1 MKYFFAILFTF
12 SSLFSYSQLP
22 DGSIAPNFITTDVN
36 GNEHELYNYLDMG
49 YTVILQISA
58 SWSGPDWN
66 YSSNGVLQ
74 EVWENHG
81 PAGQPGVSPNTTDDV
96 MILWF
101 EGDAGTAESELENSD
116 FGNWLIYIGNKKVN
130 SKWNVHNEVQYRNY
144 DAIGDLEQLLLRTG
158 VGYNLSENN
167 HNLLLG
173 YGYILS
179 QNYSAVTEDKL
190 DVNEHR
196 IFQQFTSKQKIGNVS
211 LSHRYRFEQ
220 RFVESDFKMRLRYF
234 LAFKVPILKTET
246 SPTKLYLSAYNEV
259 FLNTESDMFDRNRVY
274 GGLGY
279 QLNNNVRIEA
289 GYMNQLFE
297 HSSRDQF
304 NLITFVNF

>member
-1 MKYFFAILFTF
+1 MVALTCV
-12 SSLFSYSQLP
+12 LMLP
-22 DGSIAPNFITTDVN
+22 
-36 GNEHELYNYLDMG
+36 
-49 YTVILQISA
+49 
-58 SWSGPDWN
+58 
-66 YSSNGVLQ
+66 YSSAAQ
-74 EVWENHG
+74 
-81 PAGQPGVSPNTTDDV
+81 
-96 MILWF
+96 
-101 EGDAGTAESELENSD
+101 NSD
-116 FGNWLIYIGNKKVN
+116 FGNWLIYIGNKKLD
-130 SKWNVHNEVQYRNY
+130 SKWNIHNEVQYRNY

-179 QNYSAVTEDKL
+179 QNYSADTEDKL

-259 FLNTESDMFDRNRVY
+259 FLNTESDVFDRNRVY

>member
-1 MKYFFAILFTF
+1 MVALTCV
-12 SSLFSYSQLP
+12 LMLP
-22 DGSIAPNFITTDVN
+22 
-36 GNEHELYNYLDMG
+36 
-49 YTVILQISA
+49 
-58 SWSGPDWN
+58 
-66 YSSNGVLQ
+66 YSSAAQ
-74 EVWENHG
+74 
-81 PAGQPGVSPNTTDDV
+81 
-96 MILWF
+96 
-101 EGDAGTAESELENSD
+101 NSD

-158 VGYNLSENN
+158 LGYDLSENN

-179 QNYSAVTEDKL
+179 QNYSADTEDKL

-259 FLNTESDMFDRNRVY
+259 FLNTESEVFDRNRVY